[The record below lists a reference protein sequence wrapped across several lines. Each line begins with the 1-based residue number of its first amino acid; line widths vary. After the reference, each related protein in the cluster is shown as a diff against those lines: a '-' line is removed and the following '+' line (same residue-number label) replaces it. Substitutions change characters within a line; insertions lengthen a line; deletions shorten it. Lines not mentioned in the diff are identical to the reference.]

1 MIENRIVAKE
11 FAGFARFPLSA
22 VVGSL
27 IGRTRKEH
35 FCIFSL
41 RKFLVFHDNFASQLI
56 RGWEDG
62 GPEKKKNHSLKKSKS
77 GWGFV
82 AGVG

>member
-1 MIENRIVAKE
+1 MIENGIVAKE
-11 FAGFARFPLSA
+11 FAGFASFPLSA

-62 GPEKKKNHSLKKSKS
+62 GPEKKRITPLSPKS